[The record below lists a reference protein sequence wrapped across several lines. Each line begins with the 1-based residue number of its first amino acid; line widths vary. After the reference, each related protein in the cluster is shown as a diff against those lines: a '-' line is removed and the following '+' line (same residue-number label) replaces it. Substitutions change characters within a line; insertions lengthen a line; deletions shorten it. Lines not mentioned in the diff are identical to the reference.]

1 MIDLLIYLLVLCL
14 IFGLIF
20 WVIRQIPLPAP
31 FASIAIAV
39 IGVIFIII
47 LLSMLVGG
55 GPPFRLAR

>member
-20 WVIRQIPLPAP
+20 WVIRQLPLPAP

-39 IGVIFIII
+39 TGVICIII

-55 GPPFRLAR
+55 PPFRLAR

>member
-14 IFGLIF
+14 IFGLIVT
-20 WVIRQIPLPAP
+20 VIRMIPAIQP

-39 IGVIFIII
+39 VGVIFIII

-55 GPPFRLAR
+55 GPPFRFIR

>member
-55 GPPFRLAR
+55 APPFRFIR